1 MNVGNQRGKE
11 GWIYKQRLKRG
22 ERKID
27 GWINDGVHSKELEGI
42 GYWKR
47 RKV

>member
-1 MNVGNQRGKE
+1 VNVGNQRGKE

-27 GWINDGVHSKELEGI
+27 GWMDK
-42 GYWKR
+42 
-47 RKV
+47 